1 MVKYGEGMTQLDRA
15 LGFWVLG
22 LQYLHL
28 AECSADE
35 IVKRGNIHF
44 MVFDGID
51 LEEQD
56 AVFDEAVKWADH
68 SLGIPVI
75 FNFYHGLEL
84 CLKGLLAMNGK
95 VPGNHKLS
103 QLSSECSLLHGGAS
117 FQGILERYIDTSKAH
132 GLLKVFFDSNS
143 IEIDEWFQALK
154 YPEMKSG
161 KTLIDRSLRYQG
173 EEGAKF
179 FDTLKRDISE
189 FRINFVAY
197 TRATYPE
204 LQ

>member
-1 MVKYGEGMTQLDRA
+1 MAKYGEGMTQLDRA

-28 AECSADE
+28 AECSSDE

-44 MVFDGID
+44 MVFDGVY

-56 AVFDEAVKWADH
+56 AAFDEAVKWADH
-68 SLGIPVI
+68 SVGIPVI

-103 QLSSECSLLHGGAS
+103 QLLSECSLLHGSAD
-117 FQGILERYIDTSKAH
+117 FQRVIERYIDTSKAH
-132 GLLKVFFDSNS
+132 GLLKDFFGSNG
-143 IEIDEWFQALK
+143 IDIDDWFQALK

-161 KTLIDRSLRYQG
+161 KPLIDRSLRYQG

-179 FDTLKRDISE
+179 FDILKKDISE
-189 FRINFVAY
+189 FRIKFVAY
-197 TRATYPE
+197 TRETYPE
-204 LQ
+204 LP